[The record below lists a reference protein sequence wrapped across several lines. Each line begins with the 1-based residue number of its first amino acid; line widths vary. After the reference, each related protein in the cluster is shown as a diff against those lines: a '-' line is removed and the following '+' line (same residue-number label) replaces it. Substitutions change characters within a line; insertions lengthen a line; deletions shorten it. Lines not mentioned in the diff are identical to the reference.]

1 MKSWVLPIAA
11 TLVFASLLAA
21 CSGSE
26 RMREAAGS
34 QTAAQRDYHQSVAD
48 YENCLAANPS
58 RERACEGQRRIMEA
72 NERD

>member
-26 RMREAAGS
+26 RMRDVLNA
-34 QTAAQRDYHQSVAD
+34 QTTGWRDYDQSVAD

-58 RERACEGQRRIMEA
+58 NPTACDRQRRIMEA
-72 NERD
+72 YERD